1 MAKDW
6 NISNKDVFY
15 IWNKKLKRIQTS
27 MDDVDSD
34 LEEDALDILTIEK
47 SIDIQELN
55 LLKLNR
61 IVTILA
67 SPDMIDEHGFHWSIL
82 EQEVE
87 ELIEYAEWADI
98 LASLMTGFLK
108 VHNNDIKARETIR
121 KLYKQLEKDS
131 FMELAE
137 INTNVTLRL
146 ATQILK

>member
-1 MAKDW
+1 
-6 NISNKDVFY
+6 
-15 IWNKKLKRIQTS
+15 

-87 ELIEYAEWADI
+87 ELIEYAE
-98 LASLMTGFLK
+98 
-108 VHNNDIKARETIR
+108 
-121 KLYKQLEKDS
+121 
-131 FMELAE
+131 
-137 INTNVTLRL
+137 
-146 ATQILK
+146 